1 MSANLIATSRTGQFN
16 LRHDTR
22 LWRATS
28 MFIGIGLLML
38 ILMATLPVRAAE
50 TDKAPNL
57 TDDQIVLTLA
67 MEDHITTE
75 NPLVHVSI
83 DAAFNDSQQGKV
95 RSEVLAALKKL
106 DSKADWR
113 LTNLNRRTDRSGLV
127 QWSVQAEARMKADSL
142 SGFEERAKKSS
153 RGGFTIRLN
162 NVDWTPTLAERE
174 AGMRALRGQLYKA
187 AMAER
192 DMVNDAFGPRAFRI
206 GLIDFVGTG
215 PLVQQTRAAKAEA
228 GMMRTMAADASFAP
242 QTGFSVSEKLRLKAT
257 VVLIANPS
265 TSQ

>member
-1 MSANLIATSRTGQFN
+1 MSANLIAASCTGQFN
-16 LRHDTR
+16 LRQDTR

-28 MFIGIGLLML
+28 MLIGIGLLML
-38 ILMATLPVRAAE
+38 MLMATGPARAA
-50 TDKAPNL
+50 DDDNRL

-67 MEDHITTE
+67 MEDHITTK

-83 DAAFNDSQQGKV
+83 DAAFQDSEQGKV

-106 DSKADWR
+106 DGNADWR
-113 LTNLNRRTDRSGLV
+113 LTNFNRRTDRSGLV
-127 QWSVQAEARMKADSL
+127 QWSVQAEARMDADGL
-142 SGFEERAKKSS
+142 SGFEQRAQKAS

-174 AGMRALRGQLYKA
+174 AGMADLRKKLYKA
-187 AMAER
+187 AMEER
-192 DMVNDAFGPRAFRI
+192 DMVNQVFGERSFRI
-206 GLIDFVGTG
+206 GLVDFVGTG
-215 PLVQQTRAAKAEA
+215 PLVQQTRAPKAEA
-228 GMMRTMAADASFAP
+228 GMMRAVAMDASFAE

-257 VVLIANPS
+257 VVLIANPA